1 MATAA
6 AMRREI
12 IVDERGHALRAT
24 WHGESRRV
32 VLSHWLDD
40 ECVSTLH
47 LEPVDA
53 ARLTAFLACALGD
66 AASRPA
72 EASATDQ

>member
-1 MATAA
+1 
-6 AMRREI
+6 
-12 IVDERGHALRAT
+12 
-24 WHGESRRV
+24 V

-66 AASRPA
+66 AASRPPETPVTA
-72 EASATDQ
+72 Q